1 MPAECPHCGIELSP
15 DVNLAG
21 YILETYQLALDGGN
35 ATRVECFGCG
45 ADLDPEARLEVGE
58 DAVLCARVPKAPA
71 DADEPVLVWVGHAGD
86 RWMTGGRR
94 AARLPLGLWNAIKAV
109 PCLRLEGWTGIR
121 LGALVVGAIAVGA
134 AGAVNG
140 EYLVPAAAVAGVAV
154 LGVVGLTVLLQQTHP
169 AVREA
174 ADMIR
179 TELKLGSD
187 AYIGA
192 VNWLRTMA
200 PLIPAID
207 LVVRELD
214 RR

>member
-35 ATRVECFGCG
+35 ATRVECFECG

-71 DADEPVLVWVGHAGD
+71 DPDEHVLVWVGHHAE
-86 RWMTGGRR
+86 RWMVGGRT
-94 AARLPLGLWNAIKAV
+94 ARLPLGLWNAIKAV
-109 PCLRLEGWTGIR
+109 PCLRLEGWTGVR
-121 LGALVVGAIAVGA
+121 LGALVVGAIGVGA
-134 AGAVNG
+134 A
-140 EYLVPAAAVAGVAV
+140 AAVDGDYLIPAVAIAGVAV
-154 LGVVGLTVLLQQTHP
+154 LGVVGLTALLQRRHP

-174 ADMIR
+174 ADIIR
-179 TELKLGSD
+179 TQLEPGSD
-187 AYIGA
+187 AYAKA
-192 VNWLRTMA
+192 VRWLRRTA
-200 PLIPAID
+200 LVSPAID